1 MRKVTVLGLYVN
13 KNDSF
18 GLEDGGTSY
27 GNRLGYPGVRARALL
42 EKEGFSFFSEAELS
56 PEEADIVLCVDLS
69 SVLLERIRRMPKG
82 VRKILQ
88 ACESPIYN
96 LQAHQA
102 RILMDPCWDVILTW
116 NRSFEA
122 SYILHYDLP
131 VAGKSASSSGLPAA
145 GRVSVEPG
153 LCPGVVVSSFKNG
166 DHRGVAPERDALYRS
181 LAKRGWIDL
190 YGKGWPVSEKEH
202 RFGSAEDKLVT
213 IARHPFALV
222 IENCWAPGYVT
233 EKLPDCILVGVPV
246 IYRGDFPTAE
256 RRYPGTFVP
265 LEELSEKDFLDARR
279 QLFDNYAAYREN
291 VLAAR
296 ENSDTWCD
304 SYLEAVRQAFL
315 RVL

>member
-1 MRKVTVLGLYVN
+1 MHKVTVMGLYL
-13 KNDSF
+13 KKEDSF
-18 GLEDGGTSY
+18 GSGDGGTSY

-42 EKEGFSFFSEAELS
+42 EKEGFSFFSEEELP
-56 PEEADIVLCVDLS
+56 PEKADVVFCVDLS
-69 SVLLERIRRMPKG
+69 SALLERIRRMPKG

-102 RILMDPCWDVILTW
+102 RILMDRCWDVILTW

-122 SYILHYDLP
+122 PYVLHYDLP
-131 VAGKSASSSGLPAA
+131 MAGKEASCSG
-145 GRVSVEPG
+145 SVRAIPEEPG

-166 DHRGVAPERDALYRS
+166 DHRGVAPERDDLYRL

-190 YGKGWPVSEKEH
+190 YGKGWPVSEREH
-202 RFGSAEDKLVT
+202 RFGPAEDKLAV
-213 IARHPFALV
+213 IAGHPFALV

-233 EKLPDCILVGVPV
+233 EKLPDCILAGAPV

-256 RRYPGTFVP
+256 RRFPGTFVR
-265 LEELSEKDFLDARR
+265 LEDLSEQGFLSARR
-279 QLFDNYAAYREN
+279 TLFDSYAAHHEK
-291 VLAAR
+291 VSAAR

-304 SYLEAVRQAFL
+304 SYLEAIRQAFL
-315 RVL
+315 RVV

>member
-1 MRKVTVLGLYVN
+1 MRKVTVMGLYL
-13 KNDSF
+13 KKEDSF
-18 GLEDGGTSY
+18 GEDDGGTSY
-27 GNRLGYPGVRARALL
+27 GNLLGYPGIRARKLL
-42 EKEGFSFFSEAELS
+42 EEEGFVFFSEAELS
-56 PEEADIVLCVDLS
+56 PEKADIVFCIDLTPA
-69 SVLLERIRRMPKG
+69 LLERIKGVPKN

-96 LQAHQA
+96 LLAHQA
-102 RILMDPCWDVILTW
+102 RVLMHPCWDVILTW

-122 SYILHYDLP
+122 PYVIHYDLP
-131 VAGKSASSSGLPAA
+131 VAGKNASSSGISA
-145 GRVSVEPG
+145 GRAIPEDSG
-153 LCPGVVVSSFKNG
+153 DCLGVVVSSFKKG
-166 DHRGVAPERDALYRS
+166 DHRGVAPERDDLYRL

-190 YGKGWPVSEKEH
+190 YGKGWPVSESEH
-202 RFGSAEDKLVT
+202 CFGPAGDKLTV
-213 IARHPFALV
+213 IAGHPFALV

-233 EKLPDCILVGVPV
+233 EKLPDCILAGVPV

-265 LEELSEKDFLDARR
+265 LEELSEKNFLDARR

-296 ENSDTWCD
+296 ENSDIWCD